1 MHLINGNWNGLESE
15 WARIKMQNGNK
26 NKLFTLTAWIGIG
39 FEFGYIAIDVF
50 TLSWNQN
57 ELLQVTKMILV
68 DYFIIYYNNCD
79 NYNSK

>member
-1 MHLINGNWNGLESE
+1 MRLINGNWNGLESE

-26 NKLFTLTAWIGIG
+26 NKLFTLTVWIGIG
-39 FEFGYIAIDVF
+39 LGYIATNVL
-50 TLSWNQN
+50 TLSCNKN
-57 ELLQVTKMILV
+57 ELLQVTKMTLV